1 MTTKQRTV
9 LKQQLL
15 SECRRVQQQKADNA
29 RKAML
34 EVQESAQESQGT
46 PEDTFESFREA
57 CQLQRDLYAR
67 QLDEAL
73 TGLQALQRVP
83 EARSPKDQPGVGTV
97 VVTDTQRFYIA
108 VSLGEIKV
116 EGEPYFA
123 ISAFSPLYQAM
134 AQSRVGDTFSFR
146 GKPYRIEEV
155 F

>member
-9 LKQQLL
+9 LKKQLL
-15 SECRRVQQQKADNA
+15 SECRRVQQLKADNA
-29 RKAML
+29 RQAML
-34 EVQESAQESQGT
+34 DVQESAKESQGAI
-46 PEDTFESFREA
+46 EDKFESFREA
-57 CQLQRDLYAR
+57 CQIQRDLFAR

-73 TGLQALQRVP
+73 NGLQALQRVP
-83 EARSPKDQPGVGTV
+83 EARPPKNQPGVGTV
-97 VVTDTQRFYIA
+97 VVTDSQRFYIS

-116 EGEPYFA
+116 DGTPYFA

-134 AQSRVGDTFSFR
+134 AQSRVGETFSFR

>member
-15 SECRRVQQQKADNA
+15 GECRRVQQQKADTA
-29 RKAML
+29 RQAML
-34 EVQESAQESQGT
+34 ALEESALETQGST
-46 PEDTFESFREA
+46 EDTFESFRET
-57 CQLQRDLYAR
+57 CQLQRDLFAR

-73 TGLQALQRVP
+73 TGLQALRRVP

-97 VVTDTQRFYIA
+97 VVTSAQRFYIA
-108 VSLGEIKV
+108 LSLGEISV

-134 AQSRVGDTFSFR
+134 AGCRVGDTFSFR
-146 GKPYRIEEV
+146 GRPYRIEDV